1 MSEKS
6 GAEFAGEYF
15 GNKSGLTFVD
25 IGANDGVTWSN
36 SYFLEKNLGWNG
48 FCIEPHPTMFK
59 TLLQKR
65 SCSCLNLAVSDKEG
79 DLDFLSIEGSW
90 EANMLSGLIEN
101 YDPRHRERIESEYRR
116 YGGVAS
122 VVKVRTLPFSKIALD
137 NNITNIDYM
146 SIDTEGSELNVLH
159 SIDFSKSNV
168 GLFSVEV
175 NYELDPLKEFLEPY
189 GYKYLTKIACDV
201 FFGK

>member
-1 MSEKS
+1 MSEKPA
-6 GAEFAGEYF
+6 AEFVGDYF
-15 GNKSGLTFVD
+15 NNERGLLFVD

-36 SYFLEKNLGWNG
+36 SLFLEKNLEWNG

-59 TLLQKR
+59 ILLQKR
-65 SCSCLNLAVSDKEG
+65 NCSCLNLAVSDKEG

-101 YDPRHRERIESEYRR
+101 YDPRHRERIEGEYRR
-116 YGGVAS
+116 YGGTAS
-122 VVKVRTLPFSKIALD
+122 VVKVKTLPFSKIALD
-137 NNITNIDYM
+137 NNINDISYM
-146 SIDTEGSELNVLH
+146 SIDTEGSELNVLK
-159 SIDFSKSNV
+159 SIDFNKSNIK
-168 GLFSVEV
+168 LISAEV
-175 NYELDPLKEFLEPY
+175 NYELEPLKEFLEPL